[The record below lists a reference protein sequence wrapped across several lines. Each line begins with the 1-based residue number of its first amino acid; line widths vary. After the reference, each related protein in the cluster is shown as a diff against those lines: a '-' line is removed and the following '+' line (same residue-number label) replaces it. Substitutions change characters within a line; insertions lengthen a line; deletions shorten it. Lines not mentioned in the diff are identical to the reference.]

1 MCKNEDEVRMMNWD
15 NYRKK
20 LDSNLRSLIAIEER
34 EQIEATIQGMEEDIK
49 KTIQERS
56 REETKVRSSKYGD
69 QDSHNEKEQDKEN
82 RTRSRDPE
90 DKSGRRNEPT
100 LQRLTGGSPK
110 QVGRLKH
117 GFGTSKGSLGQI
129 GNSFNH
135 YTAVGGLCAAN

>member
-1 MCKNEDEVRMMNWD
+1 MCENEDEEVRMMNWD

-49 KTIQERS
+49 ITIQERS

-69 QDSHNEKEQDKEN
+69 QGSRNEKEQDQEN

-117 GFGTSKGSLGQI
+117 GFGNLQRILRTERKL
-129 GNSFNH
+129 
-135 YTAVGGLCAAN
+135 V